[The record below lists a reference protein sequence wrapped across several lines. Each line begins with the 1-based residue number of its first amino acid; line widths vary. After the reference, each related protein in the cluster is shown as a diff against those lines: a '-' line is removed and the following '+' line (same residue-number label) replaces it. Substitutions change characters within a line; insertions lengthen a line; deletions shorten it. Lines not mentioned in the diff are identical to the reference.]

1 MDRRVVITGLGMISP
16 VGQGREACW
25 QALIAGQSGI
35 GRITAFDTE
44 AFQVK
49 IGAEVKDFDPG
60 EVVDLK
66 ERKKTDRYAQFALV
80 AAEEA
85 LAQAGFL
92 AEPPA
97 GERTGVIIGS
107 GIGGMWSFET
117 NHRALV
123 ERGPRRVSPFFIPMM
138 IGDIASGLVSM
149 RHGFR
154 GPNYGVVSACATGA
168 HAIAD
173 ASLQIKAGRADV
185 MVCGGAEAT
194 ISPMALAGF
203 GNMKALSTRN
213 DEPARASRPFDAER
227 DGFVMGEGAGVLVL
241 ESLEHAK
248 ARGAT
253 IIAEV
258 LGAGLTADAHHITAP
273 DPEGRGATAAM
284 RMALAEGGL
293 EPAQIGYVNAHG
305 TSTPYNDRIETLAMR
320 TAFGGHAD
328 SLKISSTK
336 SMTGH
341 LLGAAGGLE
350 AAITSLVLS
359 RDRIPP
365 TVNYENPDPDCDLD
379 YVPNTAI
386 EAEVE
391 AAISTSLG
399 FGGHNIVLLLG
410 RAPGAR

>member
-1 MDRRVVITGLGMISP
+1 MDRRVVITGMGMISP
-16 VGQGREACW
+16 VGVGREACW
-25 QALIAGQSGI
+25 NALLEGRSGAGQ
-35 GRITAFDTE
+35 ITAFDTE
-44 AFQVK
+44 AFSVK

-60 EVVDLK
+60 EIVDLK

-92 AEPPA
+92 EEPPD

-107 GIGGMWSFET
+107 GIGGMWSFEN

-149 RHGFR
+149 RHQFR

-173 ASLQIKAGRADV
+173 ATLQIKAGRADV
-185 MVCGGAEAT
+185 MICGGAEAT

-213 DEPARASRPFDAER
+213 DDPTRASRPFDAER
-227 DGFVMGEGAGVLVL
+227 DGFVMGEGAGVLVV
-241 ESLEHAK
+241 EDLEHAR

-253 IIAEV
+253 IHAEV

-273 DPEGRGATAAM
+273 DPEGRGASTAM
-284 RMALAEGGL
+284 RMAMAEGGID
-293 EPAQIGYVNAHG
+293 PTQVGYVNAHG
-305 TSTPYNDRIETLAMR
+305 TSTPFNDRIETLAIKK
-320 TAFGGHAD
+320 AFGDHAGD
-328 SLKISSTK
+328 LKISSTK

-350 AAITSLVLS
+350 AAISTMVLS
-359 RDRIPP
+359 EGRIPP
-365 TVNYENPDPDCDLD
+365 TINYENPDPDCDLD
-379 YVPNTAI
+379 YVPGSAI
-386 EAEVE
+386 DHEVE
-391 AAISTSLG
+391 TAISTSLG

-410 RAPGAR
+410 KAPSER

>member
-1 MDRRVVITGLGMISP
+1 MDSRVVVTGLGLVSP
-16 VGQGREACW
+16 VGQGREATW
-25 QALIAGQSGI
+25 SALLAGRSGVGLI
-35 GRITAFDTE
+35 GAFDTE
-44 AFQVK
+44 GYSAK

-60 EVVDLK
+60 EIVEPK
-66 ERKKTDRYAQFALV
+66 ERKKTDRFAQFALV

-85 LAQAGFL
+85 LEQAGLL
-92 AEPPA
+92 AEPPD
-97 GERTGVIIGS
+97 GLRTGVIIGS
-107 GIGGMWSFET
+107 GIGGMWSFEE
-117 NHRALV
+117 NHSALI

-149 RHGFR
+149 RRGFR
-154 GPNYGVVSACATGA
+154 VLNYGVVSACATGA

-173 ASLQIKAGRADV
+173 GALQIRAGRADV
-185 MVCGGAEAT
+185 MVVGGAEAT

-213 DEPARASRPFDAER
+213 DDPTRASRPFDAER
-227 DGFVMGEGAGVLVL
+227 DGFVMGEGAGILVL
-241 ESLEHAK
+241 ENYAHAK

-253 IIAEV
+253 ILAEL

-284 RMALAEGGL
+284 QRALHEGGL
-293 EPAQIGYVNAHG
+293 PPEAVGYVNAHG
-305 TSTPYNDRIETLAMR
+305 TSTPYNDRVETQAMR
-320 TAFGGHAD
+320 NAFGAHAK

-350 AAITSLVLS
+350 AGITALVLQ
-359 RDRIPP
+359 RGEIPP
-365 TVNYENPDPDCDLD
+365 TVNYEHPDPDCDLD
-379 YVPNTAI
+379 YVPNTPIKHA
-386 EAEVE
+386 VE

-410 RAPGAR
+410 KAPGER

>member
-1 MDRRVVITGLGMISP
+1 MERRVVITGMGMISP
-16 VGQGREACW
+16 VGVGREACW
-25 QALIAGQSGI
+25 TALLEGKSGAGQ
-35 GRITAFDTE
+35 ITAFDTE
-44 AFQVK
+44 AFSVK

-60 EVVDLK
+60 EIVDLK

-85 LAQAGFL
+85 LGQAGFL
-92 AEPPA
+92 EEPPD

-107 GIGGMWSFET
+107 GIGGMWSFEN

-149 RHGFR
+149 RHQYR

-173 ASLQIKAGRADV
+173 ATLQIKAGRADV

-213 DEPARASRPFDAER
+213 DDPTRASRPFDAER
-227 DGFVMGEGAGVLVL
+227 DGFVMGEGAGVLVI
-241 ESLEHAK
+241 EDYEHAK

-253 IIAEV
+253 ILAEV

-273 DPEGRGATAAM
+273 DPEGRGASTAM
-284 RMALAEGGL
+284 RMAMAEGGL
-293 EPAQIGYVNAHG
+293 DPKQVGYVNAHG
-305 TSTPYNDRIETLAMR
+305 TSTPFNDRIETLAIKK
-320 TAFGGHAD
+320 AFGEHAGD
-328 SLKISSTK
+328 LKVSSTK

-350 AAITSLVLS
+350 AAISTMVLS
-359 RDRIPP
+359 DGRIPP
-365 TVNYENPDPDCDLD
+365 TINYENPDPDCDLD
-379 YVPNTAI
+379 YVPGTAI
-386 EAEVE
+386 DHDVE

-410 RAPGAR
+410 KAPSER